1 MFAPTD
7 KVTVEMA
14 PSAAFVAATTPAPPT
29 LLAHYVAVLELSIAD
44 ERHAP
49 VVRAAHVFS
58 RTPTRDDHD
67 HDNLL
72 AALPLFCVPHP
83 AVLFNAPDPP
93 APRFHEF
100 VLTDAHGSHQYAACV
115 AVPAQWVRL
124 ATTPSDLATIAPMQR
139 MPSASSLFGARSV
152 TCIVLVA
159 ARPLGAT
166 LRAVL
171 GEILAVIS
179 HTRST
184 QAQDSVLERVIWQVL
199 HQPIL
204 APDLVV
210 PGFAVQLRLPVSN
223 VTVPLAPLP
232 TDDAVTHV
240 DFPLALVFDHVSIN
254 TILLGMAALLVDR
267 AVLVVGSSITTIV
280 HTCELLRALV
290 HPPLPWLA
298 VYVPILPDSLREMLD
313 APTVYLMGTPWAS
326 PDSVPSTTV
335 VVDLTENRVW
345 NWDPAEI
352 ELPAM
357 PQLTAAIHAA
367 LGRETDPDASSSVHA
382 PAPLDWRARN
392 ARIQAASLQW
402 CAELLSGMRDDV
414 PAWRAR
420 RRAQC
425 TSFAAAQFLELFE
438 LSAMVQAYLH
448 APTVD
453 PLFNQ
458 YLTANGEFGSGAP
471 WMRGRRRQARC
482 AEGMAAR
489 TAQEDRVKVQ
499 LVLDAG
505 ADSLWPS
512 PALSMLEVGTARR
525 GLVFDPQLIEE
536 RVRMVAADPRLR
548 LATFWPVVDALDDAL
563 ARADPGS
570 TAHGALAWTKA
581 VVLREA
587 GAAADVVG
595 SSYVAASVCLTGLAN
610 VAVEEDI
617 TRWVAMLGVEEL
629 RTLSGEHVHPQL
641 RTMALMQL
649 ADKEPPVVDDSSST
663 LNEVGGADPV
673 KTGGSTPGLVQQTA
687 DPDDDQPSNPTLPP
701 ADSGL
706 LDSVPTLPRRRPAP
720 RLRHCYHHPPSSQAA
735 SRANSSLFSSRTG
748 SAAVMEMDLF
758 MAPLP
763 RSRRGTSIS
772 PPRALHDDGLADSAE
787 TLTDDETK
795 QRHRRSSGSVDL
807 RRGIVAALAAVVGRA
822 GSPSRT
828 ESKDHPCL
836 NDMDGDDADD
846 DRRARRRTGSGLQ
859 RPLVASIPERVTQML
874 EAMVVLAKSFARVEY
889 GPMGRPRDFILDDA
903 VGQVAKSP
911 VWSALRA
918 ETTKLAIVGPAMSED
933 EDDADDERRDDERVA
948 MWLNLCQLILLHSFI
963 DSTCP
968 THTATTPPIWPHAGD
983 PHSVGADALYRA
995 RCHPRPGRGPRYRI
1009 NFHAFTLGDVLFRVR
1024 EGAHWLARYLPLV
1037 IPDGT
1042 PEGPRCCVFRG
1053 DSVRQQ
1059 VVTEAAQFV
1068 DRVVVP
1074 VPLGAGKPGKS
1085 GRRTVS
1091 VPHLVRIHQDE
1102 YAAHGT
1108 PTGFFVWAVHHLP
1121 ETKLVQ
1127 WLHEHDL
1134 VRTIHTAPSR
1144 PVSRL
1149 ASRTASQATIPD
1161 ETPSLL
1167 VAGEHVPEWPQP
1179 RVSSPGRR
1187 RSATVEPTVAPSSRV
1202 VPEVRAK
1209 WRVSKKLTVKV
1220 AAVPTACGFR
1230 FAMD

>member
-1 MFAPTD
+1 
-7 KVTVEMA
+7 MA
-14 PSAAFVAATTPAPPT
+14 PAAAVVAATGPAPPV
-29 LLAHYVAVLELSIAD
+29 LLAHHVAVLELSIAD

-49 VVRAAHVFS
+49 VVRAAHVFA
-58 RTPTRDDHD
+58 RTPAHGDHD

-72 AALPLFCVPHP
+72 AVLPLFCVPHP

-100 VLTDAHGSHQYAACV
+100 VLTDAHGIHQYAACV

-124 ATTPSDLATIAPMQR
+124 AATASDPATIAPIQR

-179 HTRST
+179 HARST
-184 QAQDSVLERVIWQVL
+184 QAQDGVLERFIWQVL
-199 HQPIL
+199 HRLVL
-204 APDLVV
+204 APDLVM
-210 PGFAVQLRLPVSN
+210 PGLAMQLQLPVSN
-223 VTVPLAPLP
+223 VTVPLTPLL
-232 TDDAVTHV
+232 TDDPIPHIDV
-240 DFPLALVFDHVSIN
+240 PLALVFDHVSIN
-254 TILLGMAALLVDR
+254 TILLGMTALLVDR
-267 AVLVVGSSITTIV
+267 PVVVVGSSITTIV
-280 HTCELLRALV
+280 RTCELLRALI
-290 HPPLPWLA
+290 HPPFPWLA
-298 VYVPILPDSLREMLD
+298 VYVPILPDSLRDMLD
-313 APTVYLMGTPWAS
+313 APTVYLMGAPWAS

-357 PQLTAAIHAA
+357 PQLAAAIHAA
-367 LGRETDPDASSSVHA
+367 LGRECDPDSSASVHA

-392 ARIQAASLQW
+392 ARIQAAGLRW
-402 CAELLSGMRDDV
+402 CADLLSGMREDV
-414 PAWRAR
+414 AAWRAR

-448 APTVD
+448 APAVD
-453 PLFNQ
+453 PVFDQ
-458 YLTANGEFGSGAP
+458 YLAANGEFGVGAP
-471 WMRGRRRQARC
+471 WMRGRRRNARS
-482 AEGMAAR
+482 AES
-489 TAQEDRVKVQ
+489 TTQKESRVEVE
-499 LVLDAG
+499 LVLNAD
-505 ADSLWPS
+505 ADSLWPN
-512 PALSMLEVGTARR
+512 PASNLLEVGTARR
-525 GLVFDPQLIEE
+525 GLVFDPQLIDE
-536 RVRMVAADPRLR
+536 RVRLVAADSRLR
-548 LATFWPVVDALDDAL
+548 LATFQPVVDALDDAL
-563 ARADPGS
+563 ARANPGS
-570 TAHGALAWTKA
+570 TIHGALAWTKA
-581 VVLREA
+581 VVLRES

-595 SSYVAASVCLTGLAN
+595 SAYAAASACLTGPAN
-610 VAVEEDI
+610 VAVKEEM
-617 TRWVAMLGVEEL
+617 RQWVTGLGVEEL
-629 RTLSGEHVHPQL
+629 RTLTGEHGHPQL
-641 RTMALMQL
+641 RTMALMHL
-649 ADKEPPVVDDSSST
+649 VDKEPPAIDDSSST
-663 LNEVGGADPV
+663 LNGVGGTAPV
-673 KTGGSTPGLVQQTA
+673 KSNGSDPGLNQQIA
-687 DPDDDQPSNPTLPP
+687 KLDDDQPLNPTLPP

-720 RLRHCYHHPPSSQAA
+720 RLRHSHHPPSSQAA
-735 SRANSSLFSSRTG
+735 SRANSSLFPSRSG

-763 RSRRGTSIS
+763 RSRRGTSNS
-772 PPRALHDDGLADSAE
+772 PPRALHGDGLADSAE
-787 TLTDDETK
+787 TLTDDEAK
-795 QRHRRSSGSVDL
+795 QRRRRSSGSVDL

-828 ESKDHPCL
+828 ESKDLPCL
-836 NDMDGDDADD
+836 NDLDGDEVDD
-846 DRRARRRTGSGLQ
+846 DRRARRRTGSGFE
-859 RPLVASIPERVTQML
+859 RPLAVSIPERVTQVL

-903 VGQVAKSP
+903 VPQVGKSP
-911 VWSALRA
+911 VWAVLRA
-918 ETTKLAIVGPAMSED
+918 ETAKLAIAGPVVSED
-933 EDDADDERRDDERVA
+933 EDDGDDERRDDERVA

-963 DSTCP
+963 DSTSP
-968 THTATTPPIWPHAGD
+968 THTASTPPIWPHIDD
-983 PHSVGADALYRA
+983 PHPVGADALYRA
-995 RCHPRPGRGPRYRI
+995 RSHPRPGRGPRYRI

-1024 EGAHWLARYLPLV
+1024 EGAHWLGRYLPLV
-1037 IPDGT
+1037 ISDGAPD
-1042 PEGPRCCVFRG
+1042 GPRCCVYRG

-1059 VVTEAAQFV
+1059 VVAEAARFV
-1068 DRVVVP
+1068 DRAVVP
-1074 VPLGAGKPGKS
+1074 VPLGAGKSGKS

-1108 PTGFFVWAVHHLP
+1108 PTDFLAWVVHHLP
-1121 ETKLVQ
+1121 ESKLVE

-1134 VRTIHTAPSR
+1134 VRAIHAAPSR

-1149 ASRTASQATIPD
+1149 ASRTASHATIPD

-1167 VAGEHVPEWPQP
+1167 VAGEHVPAWPQP

-1187 RSATVEPTVAPSSRV
+1187 RSASVEPAVAPSSRV
-1202 VPEVRAK
+1202 VSEVRAK

-1220 AAVPTACGFR
+1220 ALVPTACGFR